1 MMSLFMW
8 LSFEAVAALQW
19 QIGVSHVNTEARNAA
34 CGDFSAAK
42 IQSFCP
48 KQQYFRD
55 AMWGPPV
62 IRWFINP
69 ISYSYRYHK
78 P

>member
-19 QIGVSHVNTEARNAA
+19 QIGVSHANTEARNAA

-42 IQSFCP
+42 IQ
-48 KQQYFRD
+48 
-55 AMWGPPV
+55 
-62 IRWFINP
+62 
-69 ISYSYRYHK
+69 
-78 P
+78 

>member
-8 LSFEAVAALQW
+8 LSFEAVAAL

-42 IQSFCP
+42 IQ
-48 KQQYFRD
+48 
-55 AMWGPPV
+55 
-62 IRWFINP
+62 
-69 ISYSYRYHK
+69 
-78 P
+78 